1 MAAGPIPLLERVV
14 QQRVTLLLK
23 DARQLTGKLLGL
35 DEHMNLVLDDAEES
49 TAEVTRH
56 LGRVVLRGS
65 NVVIL
70 HAPQGGAGKSG

>member
-1 MAAGPIPLLERVV
+1 MSAGPIPLLERVV
-14 QQRVTLLLK
+14 QQRVTLVLK

-35 DEHMNLVLDDAEES
+35 DEHMNIVLDDTDES
-49 TAEVTRH
+49 TPEVTRH

-70 HAPQGGAGKSG
+70 HAPQVAGTKPG

>member
-1 MAAGPIPLLERVV
+1 MVDGPIPLLERVLG
-14 QQRVTLLLK
+14 QRVTLVLK

-35 DEHMNLVLDDAEES
+35 DEHMNLVLDDAEEA

-65 NVVIL
+65 NVVTL
-70 HAPQGGAGKSG
+70 HAPHGATSKTA